1 MCILGLEVKVIDE
14 VFKYL
19 YLLIIKEY
27 RNYFE
32 VLVLYVCMGCNILK

>member
-27 RNYFE
+27 RKYFE
-32 VLVLYVCMGCNILK
+32 VFVCNVIYVY